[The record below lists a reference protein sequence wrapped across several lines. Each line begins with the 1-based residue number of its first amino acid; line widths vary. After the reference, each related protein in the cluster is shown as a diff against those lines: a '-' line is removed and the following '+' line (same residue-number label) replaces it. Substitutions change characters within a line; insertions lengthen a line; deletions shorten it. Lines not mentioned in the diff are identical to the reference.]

1 MVSRAEKFLAFRP
14 RQGCASADGAY
25 MPNIAADVAC
35 RACGSSRLTLAKIQT
50 PNAKGACFMSQ
61 LVSLPP
67 VSPGIV
73 YAVRKLLE
81 YAPESESDARK
92 LCSELWPKMDS
103 DAVQT
108 VMVYWHVQTES
119 ENAPSSSV
127 IVTRVRA
134 RVD

>member
-1 MVSRAEKFLAFRP
+1 
-14 RQGCASADGAY
+14 
-25 MPNIAADVAC
+25 
-35 RACGSSRLTLAKIQT
+35 
-50 PNAKGACFMSQ
+50 MSQ

-92 LCSELWPKMDS
+92 LCSRLWPKMDS

-127 IVTRVRA
+127 IVSRLGDRPE
-134 RVD
+134 

>member
-1 MVSRAEKFLAFRP
+1 
-14 RQGCASADGAY
+14 
-25 MPNIAADVAC
+25 
-35 RACGSSRLTLAKIQT
+35 
-50 PNAKGACFMSQ
+50 MSQ

-73 YAVRKLLE
+73 YAVRRLLE
-81 YAPESESDARK
+81 YAPELEFDARK
-92 LCSELWPKMDS
+92 LCSELWPKMDL